1 MIYSAPPTIAGFMN
15 SSAFCRIVMGPVGSG
30 KSTGCLMELMKR
42 AQQQTPGPDGVP
54 QNPLRHRPGDAAAD
68 PSSRC
73 CTGNSTPW
81 AAPVTDFRV
90 SESTIYMNWRDV
102 ACEVHLIPLDDER
115 DQQRLLSAQLTGIW
129 CNEFV
134 EIDPARCSPRWQAAS
149 GATPKRRRGRVV
161 VRHIVADG
169 NFPHRRRRVARTAGD
184 EPAAG
189 LEDVW
194 KQPGGLE
201 RRGGEP
207 GASAADAGDG
217 EARRITDAE
226 ADRAGADI
234 LRAAGAAATLTRR
247 GSSATSTRSTAT
259 TPRATPRCTA
269 RPSSCTW
276 HVADALE
283 PSPGHPLIIGQD
295 FGRNPWSL
303 ICQLDSKGRLLMLE
317 EVAASDVGLELH
329 LRTGLRPALAQARY
343 QGLSALV
350 VGDPAGMQRSSSYEE
365 TSFDLLRRAGF
376 NAIPA
381 PTNAIDARLRAIE
394 SFLIGSSNAGP
405 ALLIDKQRCPT
416 LVRGFSGGYRFAH
429 TRHGQAK
436 PTPDKDNGDYSHVH
450 DAGQYVAC
458 SLQNGVT
465 PMMASRLGGMRRWAT
480 PRERQVSSAGWT

>member
-42 AQQQTPGPDGVP
+42 AQQQTPGPDGVRRTRFAIVRATL
-54 QNPLRHRPGDAAAD
+54 QQIKLTVLREFY
-68 PSSRC
+68 
-73 CTGNSTPW
+73 TW

-134 EIDPARCSPRWQAAS
+134 EIDPALFPSMA
-149 GATPKRRRGRVV
+149 GRVG
-161 VRHIVADG
+161 RYPPSAAGGASWFGIVADG
-169 NFPHRRRRVARTAGD
+169 NFPTEGGAWH
-184 EPAAG
+184 EL
-189 LEDVW
+189 LEMNRPPDWDVW
-194 KQPGGLE
+194 KQPGGL
-201 RRGGEP
+201 
-207 GASAADAGDG
+207 SAAAENLAHLLQTPETVKLDVTD
-217 EARRITDAE
+217 ARRIAQGRTYYERLARQHAPAWVKRYVDAQYG
-226 ADRAGADI
+226 DDPSG
-234 LRAAGAAATLTRR
+234 
-247 GSSATSTRSTAT
+247 TAVYRET
-259 TPRATPRCTA
+259 FKLH
-269 RPSSCTW
+269 W

-343 QGLSALV
+343 QGLSAMV
-350 VGDPAGMQRSSSYEE
+350 VGDPAWMKRSSSYEE

-480 PRERQVSSAGWT
+480 PRERQVSAAGWT